1 MQMSLEVGRALRV
14 VVVPVVI
21 AWASAACGGEEPV
34 DPAPAATFENIQSLV
49 FTPACA
55 TAGCHDAAT
64 KGGELDL
71 SSAGA
76 SYVDL
81 IRIPATNR
89 VGRANRWVLVEPGSS
104 GRSFLVR
111 KMVQPGPGE
120 GDPMPSASEEL
131 NPYYLSMIQAWID
144 QGAAR

>member
-1 MQMSLEVGRALRV
+1 MCLDLGRSVRVAAACLALGG
-14 VVVPVVI
+14 
-21 AWASAACGGEEPV
+21 AACGGDEPV
-34 DPAPAATFENIQSLV
+34 DPAPAATFENIQALI

-131 NPYYLSMIQAWID
+131 NPYYLQMIQTWID